1 MNDNNMKSIDERV
14 ICIFSDILDIDHK
27 RINDDTSP
35 ENTPEWDSLAAMNL
49 VSAVE
54 EEFQINLTTTDI
66 MKMRSIAIVKQV
78 IAEKEVV

>member
-1 MNDNNMKSIDERV
+1 MNDKDMKSIDEK
-14 ICIFSDILDIDHK
+14 ILCIFSDILDIDHT

-49 VSAVE
+49 VTAVE

-78 IAEKEVV
+78 IEEKEVS

>member
-1 MNDNNMKSIDERV
+1 MNDNNMKSVDERV
-14 ICIFSDILDIDHK
+14 LCIFSDILGIDHK
-27 RINDDTSP
+27 RISDDTSP

-66 MKMRSIAIVKQV
+66 MKMRSIAIVKKV